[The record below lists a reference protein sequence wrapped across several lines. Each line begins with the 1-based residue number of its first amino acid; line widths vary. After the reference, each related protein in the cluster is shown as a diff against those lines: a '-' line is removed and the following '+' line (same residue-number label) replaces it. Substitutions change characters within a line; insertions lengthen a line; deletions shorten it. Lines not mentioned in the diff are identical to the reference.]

1 MESDTLESGQSW
13 KTSSPAP
20 LLRTRRRGL
29 LSGWGFAPT
38 SLFSPEHQTKPRFM
52 AFANAILEQVDDLFS
67 LFDAGAF
74 SLETAEGF
82 FLDTLGEISGVTRT
96 TPGMTDTEFREYLRQ
111 MIALHHWDGTNGSL
125 KETLDQAFPEG
136 EAMIVDNMDGTVTG
150 NVVFPCIAGIRL
162 EVTT

>member
-1 MESDTLESGQSW
+1 
-13 KTSSPAP
+13 
-20 LLRTRRRGL
+20 
-29 LSGWGFAPT
+29 
-38 SLFSPEHQTKPRFM
+38 M
-52 AFANAILEQVDDLFS
+52 AFANAILGQVEDLFQ
-67 LFDAGAF
+67 LFQGDAF
-74 SLETAEGF
+74 DLETAEGF
-82 FLDTLGEISGVTRT
+82 FLDTLGEISGVTRE
-96 TPGMTDTEFREYLRQ
+96 TPGMPDEEFREYLRQ